1 MIFSQLNT
9 ILTFDHKI
17 RLFFLFVT
25 MILITILEFLSL
37 GSLPLVLKI
46 IVSPAAEL
54 TYYDIDFKK
63 ILNTLPGATATE
75 NILYL
80 MILIFSI
87 KFITYLIY
95 IKHEVNLTRDLKTFF
110 SIKFYNLYLNLNY
123 SYLLNINT
131 ATLIRNTITE
141 SDSSVQYIISILNLI
156 KEILLVTVVFSLLI
170 FYEPFISLISIIL
183 VLLFTL
189 AFYSITNN
197 YIKFLA
203 EKKIILFTKLIKI
216 VNETFSLIK
225 ELIVFKKKIFFY
237 KNFTINRTVLD
248 QQTSER
254 EFVVRLPKIVFEY
267 IAILITAIIMF
278 YFYYQKNIE
287 SWLPFISLFVIAL
300 IRLTPS
306 FNQIS
311 TLLINFRT
319 NKASFEIFRRQFDI
333 TKNLKVLNKNYIKYN
348 FKNKNKNEII
358 FKNIFFDYSK
368 KKNNY
373 LKEDLKTV
381 TLKNISFKIKK
392 GEFLGIIG
400 KSGSGKSTLVSL
412 ILGLLNPI
420 KGKIII
426 NNKSSKVG
434 YVPQDTYLLDDTI
447 KTNIT
452 LGHYD
457 NEVNIDDLNSAIKD
471 CELEDLIKQNI
482 RGINTIV
489 GDKGM
494 KLSGGEKQ
502 RIGLARTL
510 YENKDIIILDEATSA
525 LDSQTENK
533 IMRAILYIHKKKKK
547 TIIMIAHRL
556 SSLKNCNRV
565 ILLDGG
571 EIKAIDTLKNL
582 LKKFPSYKNLD
593 LIK

>member
-1 MIFSQLNT
+1 
-9 ILTFDHKI
+9 
-17 RLFFLFVT
+17 
-25 MILITILEFLSL
+25 
-37 GSLPLVLKI
+37 
-46 IVSPAAEL
+46 
-54 TYYDIDFKK
+54 
-63 ILNTLPGATATE
+63 
-75 NILYL
+75 
-80 MILIFSI
+80 
-87 KFITYLIY
+87 
-95 IKHEVNLTRDLKTFF
+95 
-110 SIKFYNLYLNLNY
+110 
-123 SYLLNINT
+123 
-131 ATLIRNTITE
+131 
-141 SDSSVQYIISILNLI
+141 
-156 KEILLVTVVFSLLI
+156 
-170 FYEPFISLISIIL
+170 
-183 VLLFTL
+183 
-189 AFYSITNN
+189 
-197 YIKFLA
+197 
-203 EKKIILFTKLIKI
+203 
-216 VNETFSLIK
+216 
-225 ELIVFKKKIFFY
+225 
-237 KNFTINRTVLD
+237 
-248 QQTSER
+248 
-254 EFVVRLPKIVFEY
+254 
-267 IAILITAIIMF
+267 
-278 YFYYQKNIE
+278 
-287 SWLPFISLFVIAL
+287 LFVIAL